1 MSLTSVKTAFSKPI
15 ITMAVGASSASLLA
29 GALASAIPINL
40 QFFAGMPTIIT
51 GLVGRMVIGN
61 KGGGTGRD
69 FFNGVLIAGISQ
81 AVSRFNP
88 ATLPF
93 GQAKQE
99 FSQEQ
104 KTLFKQETTP
114 CNDLKTMRPDV
125 RW

>member
-1 MSLTSVKTAFSKPI
+1 MG
-15 ITMAVGASSASLLA
+15 VGAAASSLLA
-29 GALASAIPINL
+29 GAVASAIPVNL
-40 QFFAGMPTIIT
+40 QFFAGFPTIIT
-51 GLVGRMVIGN
+51 GLLGRMVIGN

-81 AVSRFNP
+81 TVSRFIP
-88 ATLPF
+88 ASLPF

-104 KTLFKQETTP
+104 KTLFKQESTP